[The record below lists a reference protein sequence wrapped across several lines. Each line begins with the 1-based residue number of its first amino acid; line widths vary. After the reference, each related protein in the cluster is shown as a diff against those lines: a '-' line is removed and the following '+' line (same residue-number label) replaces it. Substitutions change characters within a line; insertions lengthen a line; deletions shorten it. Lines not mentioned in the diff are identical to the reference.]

1 MTFDCFVVGSHLRFD
16 GVRQRPQQILT
27 RLARRVPILFV
38 EEPFVGEVDR
48 EIVTHADGIDVL
60 RPVRA
65 AYAHEVDARTIAAVR
80 TWTGARR
87 PLVWLY
93 TPMMQA
99 LADAFP
105 DASVVYDCMD
115 ELAAFDFAPAGMR
128 ERERRLLERATL
140 VFCGGPSL
148 YAARR
153 ELGPKVRLFASG
165 VEFEHFNEP
174 VAPHPLFAA
183 LLGPVFG
190 YAGVIDERIDVPSLE
205 ALAARDCDVVLV
217 GPLAKLDPASLP
229 RRTNVHFTGRMPYAE
244 LPALL
249 AGMDGAI
256 MPFAANA
263 ATRYISPTKTPEYLA
278 ARKPVV
284 STPIADVIANY
295 GDVVTVAAAG
305 EAFAAACA
313 ATAARPEPAR
323 IERGLA
329 LARLAAWDEI
339 VARMWIDLER
349 E

>member
-1 MTFDCFVVGSHLRFD
+1 MTFDCLVVGSHLRFD

-27 RLARRVPILFV
+27 RLARRLPILFV
-38 EEPFVGEVDR
+38 EEPFVGEDDR
-48 EIVTHADGIDVL
+48 EIETYVDGIDVL

-80 TWTGARR
+80 AWTGARR

-115 ELAAFDFAPAGMR
+115 ELAAFDFAPAAMR
-128 ERERRLLERATL
+128 ERERQLLARATL

-153 ELGPKVRLFASG
+153 DLGPQVRLFASG
-165 VEFEHFNEP
+165 VEFEHFNAP

-183 LLGPVFG
+183 LGRPVFG
-190 YAGVIDERIDVPSLE
+190 YAGVIDERIDVPSLD
-205 ALAARDCDVVLV
+205 ALAARDSEVVLV
-217 GPLAKLDPASLP
+217 GPLAKIDPASLP
-229 RRTNVHFTGRMPYAE
+229 RRTNVHFTGRRPYAE

-249 AGMDGAI
+249 AGMDVAI

-284 STPIADVIANY
+284 STPVADVMANY
-295 GDVVTVAAAG
+295 GEVVTVAAAG
-305 EAFAAACA
+305 EDFAAACV

-323 IERGLA
+323 IERGAA
-329 LARLAAWDEI
+329 LARLAGWNEI